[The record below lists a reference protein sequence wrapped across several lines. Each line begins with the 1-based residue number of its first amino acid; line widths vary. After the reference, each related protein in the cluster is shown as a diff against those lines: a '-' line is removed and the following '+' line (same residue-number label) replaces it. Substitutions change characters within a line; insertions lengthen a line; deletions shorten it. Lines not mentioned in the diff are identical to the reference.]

1 MVICG
6 RGCLGYVI
14 GTTVK
19 PAEGDLAYATWD
31 AQNFKV
37 MAWIV
42 NSIEDDIKEP
52 QLYYST
58 VNELWDAL
66 NIAFANLENFA
77 QLFELRNKAR
87 NLRQGDLDVTQY
99 YNTLQRLWREIDMF
113 VQIDWDTLKDVE
125 KYKKQVEESL

>member
-6 RGCLGYVI
+6 HGCLGYVI

-19 PAEGDLAYATWD
+19 PAESDLAYATWD
-31 AQNFKV
+31 AQNFMV

-52 QLYYST
+52 HLYYST

-87 NLRQGDLDVTQY
+87 NLRQGGSQCHAILQY
-99 YNTLQRLWREIDMF
+99 TTKAMARNRYVCSD
-113 VQIDWDTLKDVE
+113 
-125 KYKKQVEESL
+125 

>member
-1 MVICG
+1 M
-6 RGCLGYVI
+6 
-14 GTTVK
+14 
-19 PAEGDLAYATWD
+19 
-31 AQNFKV
+31 
-37 MAWIV
+37 
-42 NSIEDDIKEP
+42 
-52 QLYYST
+52 
-58 VNELWDAL
+58 NELWDAL

-125 KYKKQVEESL
+125 KYRK

>member
-1 MVICG
+1 M
-6 RGCLGYVI
+6 
-14 GTTVK
+14 
-19 PAEGDLAYATWD
+19 
-31 AQNFKV
+31 
-37 MAWIV
+37 
-42 NSIEDDIKEP
+42 
-52 QLYYST
+52 
-58 VNELWDAL
+58 NELWDAL

-125 KYKKQVEESL
+125 KYKK